1 MAERANSIQSGQPI
15 NDGERP
21 IVPERVAMPCD
32 ARSSLF
38 VVIGSPGARMKA
50 LRADDTDS
58 HRVVRAGVDM
68 SQERAR
74 PLSGANGLLQLGV
87 APLFARAAHLDATSA
102 GGALG
107 RAPTDPKSVRMRKE
121 RSPPTK

>member
-1 MAERANSIQSGQPI
+1 MCIAERANLIQSGQPI
-15 NDGERP
+15 DGGERE
-21 IVPERVAMPCD
+21 IAPERVAMPCD
-32 ARSSLF
+32 ARSSPF

-87 APLFARAAHLDATSA
+87 APLFPERGRSHHDDEPNARQ
-102 GGALG
+102 GALV
-107 RAPTDPKSVRMRKE
+107 P
-121 RSPPTK
+121 